1 MAQSN
6 QPFKRPN
13 LSEKEEYQRIPPP
26 ERQKGGNKGQ
36 NNGQPND
43 TVNPSGAQTPMPP
56 TQEEIDWAIQVEES
70 VQKRGYQ
77 PTETEMARYQDI
89 ANRIVLF
96 QQAQAQAQKFVPQRP
111 QIITVAPQ
119 KSFFWKFIKF
129 SFWTIM
135 ALLFWAKASI
145 VVLQPSY
152 FTPRGKVYLVIKPVN
167 FSTVY
172 YSVNMDK
179 VYDEKL
185 RKGFNKNDLNLES
198 SAKKKKSKKVNPN
211 WYIDP
216 QYWEDNYIM
225 SFPYPSFKYL

>member
-36 NNGQPND
+36 SNGQPNE
-43 TVNPSGAQTPMPP
+43 TSNPSGAQTPMPP

-111 QIITVAPQ
+111 QIVTVAPQ

-129 SFWTIM
+129 SFWTII
-135 ALLFWAKASI
+135 ALLFWAKVSV

-152 FTPRGKVYLVIKPVN
+152 FTPRGKIYLVIKPIN

-185 RKGFNKNDLNLES
+185 RKGFNKSDLNLES
-198 SAKKKKSKKVNPN
+198 SAKKKKNKKVNPN